1 MRPLTRPFSRP
12 PPLPAPQWRALA
24 YTGRIR
30 VHVCANAY
38 NKSRY
43 STRWGIGD
51 SGGGSMLEC
60 MELKIMAEWAFIV
73 PRCPSFLSLALSL
86 SVSVSLPLSL
96 SLPDFDAAGRA
107 TTRLAKRCCAQ
118 NERRNAEKRNQWL
131 EIYPFL
137 ETGNV
142 MGRFSWWIPCGF
154 LWNFLIYMYI
164 YACWRIG
171 IILFVSMSRS

>member
-1 MRPLTRPFSRP
+1 
-12 PPLPAPQWRALA
+12 
-24 YTGRIR
+24 
-30 VHVCANAY
+30 
-38 NKSRY
+38 
-43 STRWGIGD
+43 
-51 SGGGSMLEC
+51 MLEC

-137 ETGNV
+137 ETGNK
-142 MGRFSWWIPCGF
+142 
-154 LWNFLIYMYI
+154 
-164 YACWRIG
+164 
-171 IILFVSMSRS
+171 